1 MKFDLGDVFS
11 DFEDAHL
18 GDLHANIR
26 GGGSQHDQF
35 MKTVDKTFRLFN
47 I

>member
-26 GGGSQHDQF
+26 GGGGHS
-35 MKTVDKTFRLFN
+35 MIN
-47 I
+47 S